1 MKCSKCGEECNENQA
16 FCLKCGTP
24 IQIVPDLNIIEEELA
39 NNVGELLEEIKEE
52 ESQSGNSHSA
62 YYYDT
67 GLEDNS
73 DKYDTLSGFKPIQL
87 DDDLEEEI
95 NRANIQKSMKDND
108 DESGYTVDRTEMV
121 KKSRKKR
128 LNEEEIMAR
137 NERKMFK
144 VKVTCAIIAIFVVIV
159 LAAAAIFWP
168 TSGNKS
174 TAFKTAYDKGMKYY
188 NDGDYTNAVNEYVK
202 AHDLASDKSSLKK
215 VLTSLWDAY
224 KKIDGMDMQQI
235 DVIKELI
242 NVEPDN
248 IDYYE
253 ELLRLYDKNGMVS
266 EMDTLL
272 KSVAGTDIAS
282 QLTEYSFLGPEFNYE
297 SGTYDQYIYIALSNN
312 NGYKMYYT
320 TDGTEP
326 TTASTEYTDCFQID
340 KEGTTVVKAISVNEK
355 GISSTVVTKEFEIK
369 LSTLTAPTVTPDS
382 GVYTSVKQIEVL
394 VPEKCTA
401 YYTLGENG
409 SIPTEGSEKYTGPID
424 MPVGKNVFSVIVVNE
439 QGVSSSVTQKIY
451 ELNVDRT
458 YTYSQALDSLKTN
471 LISSGFII
479 DSEGNTATGGI
490 VEFSYVGV
498 QVMEGNEY
506 YLIRASSGENFG
518 VGTVTGVIV
527 SVTTNDRGIYEI
539 AK

>member
-1 MKCSKCGEECNENQA
+1 
-16 FCLKCGTP
+16 
-24 IQIVPDLNIIEEELA
+24 
-39 NNVGELLEEIKEE
+39 
-52 ESQSGNSHSA
+52 
-62 YYYDT
+62 
-67 GLEDNS
+67 
-73 DKYDTLSGFKPIQL
+73 
-87 DDDLEEEI
+87 
-95 NRANIQKSMKDND
+95 
-108 DESGYTVDRTEMV
+108 
-121 KKSRKKR
+121 
-128 LNEEEIMAR
+128 
-137 NERKMFK
+137 
-144 VKVTCAIIAIFVVIV
+144 
-159 LAAAAIFWP
+159 
-168 TSGNKS
+168 
-174 TAFKTAYDKGMKYY
+174 
-188 NDGDYTNAVNEYVK
+188 
-202 AHDLASDKSSLKK
+202 
-215 VLTSLWDAY
+215 
-224 KKIDGMDMQQI
+224 
-235 DVIKELI
+235 
-242 NVEPDN
+242 
-248 IDYYE
+248 
-253 ELLRLYDKNGMVS
+253 
-266 EMDTLL
+266 
-272 KSVAGTDIAS
+272 
-282 QLTEYSFLGPEFNYE
+282 
-297 SGTYDQYIYIALSNN
+297 
-312 NGYKMYYT
+312 MYYT

-326 TTASTEYTDCFQID
+326 TTASTEYTDSFQID

-506 YLIRASSGENFG
+506 YLIRASSGETFG